1 MPNPQKCTS
10 FKHFP
15 GFHGKAR
22 GLYCAQGHVVSLS
35 RMGIRV
41 DSAAAAVIAAT
52 AGGALPDSK
61 LEDTWVRN

>member
-1 MPNPQKCTS
+1 MPSPQKCTS
-10 FKHFP
+10 FKHFLE
-15 GFHGKAR
+15 FHRNAL

-35 RMGIRV
+35 RGGNSA
-41 DSAAAAVIAAT
+41 DSAAADVIAAT